1 MINSHQTQP
10 LLRLENI
17 EKSYGSH
24 RILNKVSFCLYPG
37 EITALIGDNGAGKS
51 TLVQIISGYIQAD
64 KGNIYWQEQPLCYSN
79 QYNAPFEMRRLGI
92 QIVHQQLALIDELS
106 IWRNFFLGN
115 EINKKIGPFKF
126 LNIRLMQHIASQFLQ
141 SFGLVCLPNID
152 LPVKKLSGGERQM
165 LVVCRAKYFNAKL
178 LILDEPTSA
187 LSPAQ
192 ADKVLQIIK
201 NIAQAGIAIVFITHN
216 PAHIQNTA
224 HKVIKLSCG
233 TIEIMELTNTLIKG

>member
-1 MINSHQTQP
+1 
-10 LLRLENI
+10 
-17 EKSYGSH
+17 
-24 RILNKVSFCLYPG
+24 
-37 EITALIGDNGAGKS
+37 
-51 TLVQIISGYIQAD
+51 
-64 KGNIYWQEQPLCYSN
+64 
-79 QYNAPFEMRRLGI
+79 
-92 QIVHQQLALIDELS
+92 
-106 IWRNFFLGN
+106 
-115 EINKKIGPFKF
+115 
-126 LNIRLMQHIASQFLQ
+126 MQHIASQSLQ